1 MVSSDL
7 EARTVAVNDFDAQPV
22 GIMSV
27 LEPVGVEHF
36 NA

>member
-1 MVSSDL
+1 MGSSDW
-7 EARTVAVNDFDAQPV
+7 ETRTVEVNDFDAQPV